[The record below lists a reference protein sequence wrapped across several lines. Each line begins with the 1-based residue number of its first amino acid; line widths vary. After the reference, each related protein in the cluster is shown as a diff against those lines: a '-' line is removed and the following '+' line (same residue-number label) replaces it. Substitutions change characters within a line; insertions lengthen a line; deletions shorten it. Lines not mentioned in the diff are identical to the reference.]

1 MRKMKIASALLSGL
15 MLVGAIPVYAADT
28 SNADAE
34 KYVYGTVN
42 LSYADFYYGEVND
55 VAANAAMDLA
65 AADKT
70 SEDSGAM
77 YGYDAV
83 TSCTTTKSKR
93 YTKSYYEETDT
104 SSVKIYGMKD
114 VAIAVPES
122 LYKDAQAAIAANKTC
137 SNDLLDI
144 IGRMT
149 VTSEVPTAYKVL
161 NGDGT
166 LGKMSGVQTTVA
178 AGASAAITTDS
189 RWGDYQISVNYAG
202 ADGKTLLGAGQ
213 DLVGAVIETAD
224 GSKYGLEHLENLW
237 LQAQEIAFAVT
248 DGFVEPHGNTV
259 SYKRFQN
266 IAGKTITSIT
276 YMYADQN
283 IVIDNL
289 NLKVK
294 ELLSEDC
301 GAAAENGV
309 FNAEGKKTTVEAIV
323 PADSSYTLNSISY
336 GKEVLTSEQDYT
348 VAEQR
353 DGNKLTYQIA
363 FKDTEHVKI
372 GAYTVTLSDDKYEDI
387 SASFELKADMAA
399 DDIQLVN
406 NKLVITSDIVDVQ
419 TYINA
424 VSSVSVNG
432 TAIRGA
438 KGDTLFDEQGNIL
451 PDAEVSAR
459 GNVTKLFPESGT
471 YTIEIK
477 AAGYPTLTGTVT
489 IGADTVNPEDD
500 KPIQEDGSES
510 QKVSPKTMDTL
521 PAVPVTLA
529 AILSLF
535 AMAAG
540 KKRREV

>member
-1 MRKMKIASALLSGL
+1 MQKMKIASALLSGL

-55 VAANAAMDLA
+55 VAANPAMDLA

-70 SEDSGAM
+70 SEASGAM

-114 VAIAVPES
+114 VAIAVPER
-122 LYKDAQAAIAANKTC
+122 LYKDAQAAIAANETC

-149 VTSEVPTAYKVL
+149 VTSEAPTAYKVL

-178 AGASAAITTDS
+178 AGASASITTDS
-189 RWGDYQISVNYAG
+189 GWGDYQISVNYAG

-224 GSKYGLEHLENLW
+224 GSKYGLGHLENLW

-266 IAGKTITSIT
+266 IVGKTITSIT

-301 GAAAENGV
+301 GAVAENGV

-336 GKEVLTSEQDYT
+336 GKEVLTSGQDYT
-348 VAEQR
+348 VAEQK

-406 NKLVITSDIVDVQ
+406 NKLVITSDVVDVQ
-419 TYINA
+419 TYMNA
-424 VSSVSVNG
+424 VSSVSING

-438 KGDTLFDEQGNIL
+438 KGAILFDEQGNIL

-477 AAGYPTLTGTVT
+477 AAGYPALTGTVT
-489 IGADTVNPEDD
+489 IGADAVNPEDD
-500 KPIQEDGSES
+500 KPIQGDGSES
-510 QKVSPKTMDTL
+510 QQVSPKTMDTL
-521 PAVPVTLA
+521 PIVPVTLA

-535 AMAAG
+535 AVAAG